1 MANSFKLK
9 IYTAEQMLFDGQ
21 ADYISAKNSA
31 GEFGAFAGHT
41 TFSSDIVDGKIQ
53 IKSEDGT
60 EKNIENGPGV
70 ISIKLDEIIIALE
83 SGTLT

>member
-1 MANSFKLK
+1 MKMKTLSRSDIRNFLYETSNIRPLREEITLMGNKL
-9 IYTAEQMLFDGQ
+9 
-21 ADYISAKNSA
+21 
-31 GEFGAFAGHT
+31 
-41 TFSSDIVDGKIQ
+41 DIVDGKIQ

-83 SGTLT
+83 SGTLS

>member
-1 MANSFKLK
+1 MANNFKLK
-9 IYTAEQMLFDGQ
+9 IYTAEQILYDGS
-21 ADYISAKNSA
+21 ASYISAQNSA
-31 GEFGAFAGHT
+31 GQFGAFAGHT

-83 SGTLT
+83 SGTLS